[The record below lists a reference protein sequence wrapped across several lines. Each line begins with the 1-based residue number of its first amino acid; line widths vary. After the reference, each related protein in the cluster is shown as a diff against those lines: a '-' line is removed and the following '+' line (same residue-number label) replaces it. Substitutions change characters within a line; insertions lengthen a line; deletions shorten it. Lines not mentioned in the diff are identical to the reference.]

1 MKAEKKRKITNN
13 KQTNI
18 KNSSNKKYNTYH
30 GTLPQEW
37 IDERYRSSI

>member
-1 MKAEKKRKITNN
+1 MKEEKKRKIN

-30 GTLPQEW
+30 RTLHQEW

>member
-1 MKAEKKRKITNN
+1 MKAEKKRKIN
-13 KQTNI
+13 KQANI

-37 IDERYRSSI
+37 IDEKYRSSI

>member
-1 MKAEKKRKITNN
+1 MKAEKRKRKID

-37 IDERYRSSI
+37 IDERYQSSI

>member
-1 MKAEKKRKITNN
+1 MKAEKKRKIN

-30 GTLPQEW
+30 RTLPQEW